1 MRKRANERM
10 ENSAIQK
17 NTGFGC
23 NNVVFVLMFV
33 IMIQHYITP
42 VNGSQCLESRQ
53 SLMYVKQCP
62 KNVIEWDER
71 AALKNC
77 TSFKQDCVPTDQF
90 MYHCVLNADGTK
102 LLEVCA
108 PFKNIHGEQC
118 AEFDYDGSLI
128 QENSKNCGND
138 AVPCP
143 AAYKSTESF
152 KYQACYDGVE
162 VEAYDVE
169 WEKDLSF
176 FPNCIK
182 SWFPCRMA
190 MIQCIIYGGVG
201 TTILYAGISLI
212 QYLELRALR
221 KKYRRAIGTHDQ
233 RSGIIMTDYRALRQ
247 KN

>member
-1 MRKRANERM
+1 M

-33 IMIQHYITP
+33 IMIQHIITP
-42 VNGSQCLESRQ
+42 VNGSHCLQSRQ
-53 SLMYVKQCP
+53 SLIYVNRCP

-77 TSFKQDCVPTDQF
+77 ASFNQDCVPTDQF

-108 PFKNIHGEQC
+108 PFKNIHGKKC

-128 QENSKNCGND
+128 QENSKSCSND
-138 AVPCP
+138 PVPCP

-169 WEKDLSF
+169 WEEGF
-176 FPNCIK
+176 FFIPK
-182 SWFPCRMA
+182 SWLPCKVT
-190 MIQCIIYGGVG
+190 MIEYAFYGWMFN
-201 TTILYAGISLI
+201 TIFYAGLSLKL
-212 QYLELRALR
+212 YLDLREMR
-221 KKYRRAIGTHDQ
+221 EKYRILEMRMPESMELTAND
-233 RSGIIMTDYRALRQ
+233 SE
-247 KN
+247 